1 MATVYCKSHVYVNIN
16 ILTTGNHTIAV
27 VKGKEDYQLL
37 NTSLANAINEV
48 NSVGR
53 EGAVEV
59 KGKKVK
65 IQLYLGGDYKVKT
78 SWYHFTIYFRYKI
91 YLYCITFVTKERK

>member
-1 MATVYCKSHVYVNIN
+1 MGMTAYMNMNTS
-16 ILTTGNHTIAV
+16 TTGNQPIAV
-27 VKGKEDYQLL
+27 VKGKEEYQLL
-37 NTSLANAINEV
+37 KTSLEKVINEV
-48 NSVGR
+48 NSVCR

-78 SWYHFTIYFRYKI
+78 SWYHFT
-91 YLYCITFVTKERK
+91 

>member
-1 MATVYCKSHVYVNIN
+1 MATVYCKSNVYVMLMAMTAYLNIDTS
-16 ILTTGNHTIAV
+16 TTGNHTIAV
-27 VKGKEDYQLL
+27 VKGKEEYQLL
-37 NTSLANAINEV
+37 NTSLANVINEV
-48 NSVGR
+48 NSVCR

-78 SWYHFTIYFRYKI
+78 SWYHFT
-91 YLYCITFVTKERK
+91 